1 MDVFNIG
8 TGELLVLVL
17 LALLLFGP
25 EEAIKAGRTIGQTVQ
40 KGQQMWRQFSAL
52 LQHDLLEVERAERPQ
67 PYSDVPRSQPTPP
80 PAHAAEPAIDE
91 PDHTAD
97 TTEVAHGG

>member
-1 MDVFNIG
+1 MDIFNIG

-25 EEAIKAGRTIGQTVQ
+25 EEVIKAGRTIGQTVQ

-67 PYSDVPRSQPTPP
+67 PYSDVPRLQPTPP
-80 PAHAAEPAIDE
+80 AHAVEPAIDE
-91 PDHTAD
+91 PGHTVD
-97 TTEVAHGG
+97 TAEVAHGG

>member
-25 EEAIKAGRTIGQTVQ
+25 EEAIKAGRTIGQTIQ

-67 PYSDVPRSQPTPP
+67 PYPAVPHPQSPP
-80 PAHAAEPAIDE
+80 PAHTVEPTIDE
-91 PDHTAD
+91 PGHTA
-97 TTEVAHGG
+97 EAAHGG